1 MVCGD
6 PWGRGGTPHTSVV
19 RSIVDS
25 MSKRITGEFF
35 PSSMGEGNARAESRD
50 VAVSGVEGTVNQE

>member
-1 MVCGD
+1 MGE
-6 PWGRGGTPHTSVV
+6 GGTPHTSVV